1 MLDRLGK
8 MAVRCEECDG
18 LCELED
24 PQEAGGVVAR
34 CLHCGHRFD
43 VSRGPYDRWIVVT
56 PTGEEL
62 VFGTLRE
69 LKGAIDERVGA
80 TLDPPH
86 VGGATDPS
94 LRSRV
99 PSAPPPLP
107 RDFAPRRSSSMPPR
121 RVLPSVPPASLEG
134 TPAPSQSYIVPLS
147 PSEAPEGYEGAYDTD
162 PMRAPTPRARS
173 LRTPTPGRSTPPFSP
188 IARSS
193 SLPPATRPVRRAEA
207 GAPDMSEAMRLANRM
222 ASQPPRARSL
232 RPPMRDGIG
241 WGLPL
246 ALVAVLGAVGY
257 GLYAAD
263 AGNHPSTPAP
273 AASASSTA
281 PAPGR
286 VEQLLLDG
294 ELALSE
300 GNLEGATEAFAKASA
315 LVDGKSARVALD
327 QARLAVVRAD
337 IAWLRIRALPADAA
351 DDIRA
356 TRQSLS
362 ELTYKAREAIEAA
375 LALSPNDP
383 PTLRAKIDALR
394 ISGEVEV
401 ARGLVPRVVAALA
414 AEPETAYVLAALD
427 LAQPGAVPPAVID
440 RLHIASLGEGGLGRA
455 RALLVYA
462 LARAGDVAGAQR
474 ELAALQAASRP
485 HPATSLL
492 ASLVAST
499 KPASAAKPETPA
511 PKPETPKPE
520 SAPQVAAA
528 AGVAGAAASND
539 SKLAGSP
546 QDLLHKANEARRSG
560 DYAKA
565 RGLYVATLS
574 RNPGDS
580 EALSGL
586 GDTARAEGDRAGAMS
601 FYKSAIAINP
611 NYLPSQLA
619 LADLLWESG
628 DRVEA
633 QKHYEDISRRF
644 SPTLL
649 PERVRQRAGL

>member
-1 MLDRLGK
+1 MRARCATLGLWLGPDMLDRLGK

-24 PQEAGGVVAR
+24 PEEAGGVVAR
-34 CLHCGHRFD
+34 CSICGHRFD

-69 LKGAIDERVGA
+69 LKGAIDQRVG
-80 TLDPPH
+80 
-86 VGGATDPS
+86 S
-94 LRSRV
+94 M
-99 PSAPPPLP
+99 PPPLS
-107 RDFAPRRSSSMPPR
+107 RDFAPRRGSSMPPR

-147 PSEAPEGYEGAYDTD
+147 PSEAPEDYEEARDTD
-162 PMRAPTPRARS
+162 PMRVPTAAERLRSTPPFRSHAPTPRAR
-173 LRTPTPGRSTPPFSP
+173 T
-188 IARSS
+188 S
-193 SLPPATRPVRRAEA
+193 SLPPATRPIRRADA
-207 GAPDMSEAMRLANRM
+207 GAPDMSEAMRFANRM

-232 RPPMRDGIG
+232 RPPTSDGIG

-263 AGNHPSTPAP
+263 ASNRASTTPS
-273 AASASSTA
+273 ASASTSASA
-281 PAPGR
+281 PSPGR

-337 IAWLRIRALPADAA
+337 IAWLRMRALPADAA
-351 DDIRA
+351 DEIRT

-383 PTLRAKIDALR
+383 PTLRAKVDVLR

-427 LAQPGAVPPAVID
+427 LAHPGAVPPAVID

-462 LARAGDVAGAQR
+462 LSRTGDVASAQR
-474 ELAALQAASRP
+474 ELTSLQASARP

-492 ASLVAST
+492 ASMVAAT
-499 KPASAAKPETPA
+499 KPAPAAKPEAPAPRPEA
-511 PKPETPKPE
+511 PKPETPPQPAQPPA
-520 SAPQVAAA
+520 APA
-528 AGVAGAAASND
+528 AGGAAASND
-539 SKLAGSP
+539 PKPTGSP

-586 GDTARAEGDRAGAMS
+586 GDTARAEGDRAGAMG

-619 LADLLWESG
+619 LADLLWEGG

-633 QKHYEDISRRF
+633 QKRYEDIAHRF